1 MGRLVQV
8 IESPPSGFISVWKQL
23 LLAAIETFI
32 ILSWLVI
39 FIDLK
44 NPSLSGFYYSKVKVP
59 VVHNLVFDKLLANS
73 LAYPESRFVSLISRF
88 PASEAMC
95 QISTVGKMSESA

>member
-1 MGRLVQV
+1 MGRLFPVT
-8 IESPPSGFISVWKQL
+8 ESPPSGFISALEQL

-44 NPSLSGFYYSKVKVP
+44 NPSLTVFYYSKVKVP
-59 VVHNLVFDKLLANS
+59 VVHNLVFDELLANS
-73 LAYPESRFVSLISRF
+73 LTNPEIRFVSLISRF

-95 QISTVGKMSESA
+95 QVSTVGKMSESA